1 MIKIK
6 HIEKKIKYQKPL
18 IIDNLTIEKGGIYII
33 LGHNG
38 SGKSTLLKILY
49 NIIEFDKGEIDIDNE
64 GFSNEI
70 CQKYMAYN
78 PQNAC
83 FLRGTLEENFEFVYK
98 YNKNKNLLSKDDLS
112 KLVKEF
118 KLENKLK
125 TDVRKLSGGE
135 QSKAQFIRTLILNKD
150 YILLDE
156 PMASLD
162 FQTRNLV
169 ERKIK
174 ELRNKNKTIILVTH
188 DIIQAK
194 LLGEKIIFMEN
205 LNLLG
210 TYNSD
215 EFFDEK
221 LNSI

>member
-1 MIKIK
+1 
-6 HIEKKIKYQKPL
+6 
-18 IIDNLTIEKGGIYII
+18 
-33 LGHNG
+33 
-38 SGKSTLLKILY
+38 
-49 NIIEFDKGEIDIDNE
+49 
-64 GFSNEI
+64 
-70 CQKYMAYN
+70 
-78 PQNAC
+78 
-83 FLRGTLEENFEFVYK
+83 
-98 YNKNKNLLSKDDLS
+98 
-112 KLVKEF
+112 
-118 KLENKLK
+118 
-125 TDVRKLSGGE
+125 
-135 QSKAQFIRTLILNKD
+135 
-150 YILLDE
+150 
-156 PMASLD
+156 MASLD